1 MASEVIALLLWAN
14 ATLVAGIVIVL
25 ALRVPVRRLGG
36 ARIAYLLWLIPP
48 AAFFAWLLPVKVIT
62 LSAASAGALVGVR
75 DAAEM
80 AVLRPTAAEVLAV
93 WLVGAAAAVAVFA
106 LRQRGFWRAAGE
118 LSPAPTLGHDVYRGS
133 AAAGPAV
140 AGALRPVIVL
150 PGDFAER
157 FSADEQALVIAHER
171 THLERRDP
179 IVSAIATAVRAV
191 NWFNPLV
198 HLAARALRMDQ
209 ELACDAAV
217 LARLDGAKRTYGEAM
232 LKAHA
237 PAYDPAFGCAW
248 RPQAFHTLKER
259 LVMLNRSTSPFGRS
273 AGLSLVVAAAVA
285 ASGAV
290 WLMRPAEVIAAP
302 AREEPMSAAEEEAVR
317 EAEIDAQEAEIDARE
332 AEIEA
337 RQAAKEAMRSAR
349 AALATV
355 RREAM
360 LGARQAAQEA
370 RAAIAAARMA
380 MKEAEPAIAAAR
392 EAIMDVRPAIA
403 AAEKAIREAR
413 PAIAAARRE
422 AARHARLA
430 MIDARRAQRLEAA
443 CQRALARR
451 PSFAFSTEGQ
461 LRALEKLVCIPGPVG
476 DRPTLAPTPAPKPTP
491 APVPQD

>member
-1 MASEVIALLLWAN
+1 MASELIALLLWVN
-14 ATLVAGIVIVL
+14 ATLVAGILVVL

-48 AAFFAWLLPVKVIT
+48 AAFLAWLLPVKVIT
-62 LSAASAGALVGVR
+62 LSAESASALVGVR

-80 AVLRPTAAEVLAV
+80 AVLRPTSAEVLAV
-93 WLVGAAAAVAVFA
+93 WLVGAAAAIAVFA
-106 LRQRGFWRAAGE
+106 LRQRGFWRAAGK

-171 THLERRDP
+171 THLARRDP
-179 IVSAIATAVRAV
+179 MVSAIATAVRAV

-198 HLAARALRMDQ
+198 HLAAWALRMDQ

-217 LARLDGAKRTYGEAM
+217 LAQIDGAKRIYGEAM

-302 AREEPMSAAEEEAVR
+302 AREEAMSAAEEEAVR
-317 EAEIDAQEAEIDARE
+317 AAEFDAQEAEIDARE

-337 RQAAKEAMRSAR
+337 RQAAKDAMRSAL
-349 AALATV
+349 AAA

-360 LGARQAAQEA
+360 PGARQAAQDA
-370 RAAIAAARMA
+370 RAALAAAQQ
-380 MKEAEPAIAAAR
+380 
-392 EAIMDVRPAIA
+392 
-403 AAEKAIREAR
+403 AIREAQ

-430 MIDARRAQRLEAA
+430 MIDARRAAAQAAA
-443 CQRALARR
+443 CQRALARW
-451 PSFAFSTEGQ
+451 PSFDFSTEGQ
-461 LRALEKLVCIPGPVG
+461 LRALEKLVCVPGPIG
-476 DRPTLAPTPAPKPTP
+476 DRPTPAPAPKPTP
-491 APVPQD
+491 APEPQD